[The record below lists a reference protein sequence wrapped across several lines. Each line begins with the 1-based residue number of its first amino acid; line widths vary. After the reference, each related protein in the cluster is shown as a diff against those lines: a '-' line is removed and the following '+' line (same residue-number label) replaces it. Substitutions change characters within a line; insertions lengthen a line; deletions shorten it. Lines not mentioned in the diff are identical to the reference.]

1 MNSLRGVTGY
11 VNAGGR
17 GTRLSSVFASDPKL
31 GITKALLSIGS
42 PPITMIEHQIN
53 RFIVAGLGHVAIG
66 VGDHEHVARFI
77 QEHFS
82 SSDATAL
89 AVQEQ
94 RGNGGDLLQALR
106 VEPFCFGEHIFIVS
120 VDGLIDMNEKAVVEQ
135 HLRTGSEITMVLT
148 RKKGVP
154 NEGAFYVR
162 DNKVLFSGEAAH
174 NAVPEARAAT
184 EATYRGSSTGALIVN
199 RTLLEE
205 FDWSPEDGPL
215 GLYKE
220 IVAFG
225 LERGK
230 FHAYDN
236 GDRFFLDVGTV
247 ESWGYVQANPSEIEP
262 FLGR

>member
-1 MNSLRGVTGY
+1 MNSLRDVTGY
-11 VNAGGR
+11 INAGGR
-17 GTRLSSVFASDPKL
+17 GTRLNPVLAPDPKL

-42 PPITMIEHQIN
+42 PPITMVEHQIN
-53 RFIVAGLGHVAIG
+53 RFIAAGLEHVAVG
-66 VGDHEHVARFI
+66 VGDHEHVARFV

-89 AVQEQ
+89 VVQEQ
-94 RGNGGDLLQALR
+94 RGNGGDLLWALR
-106 VEPFCFGEHIFIVS
+106 VEPFCFGKHVFIVS
-120 VDGLIDMNEKAVVEQ
+120 VDGLIDMDENAVVEQ
-135 HLRTGSEITMVLT
+135 HLRTNSEITMVLT

-154 NEGAFYVR
+154 NEGAFYVQGS
-162 DNKVLFSGEAAH
+162 KILFSGEAAH
-174 NAVPEARAAT
+174 NAVAEERAAT
-184 EATYRGSSTGALIVN
+184 QATYRGSSTGALIVK

-205 FDWSPEDGPL
+205 FDWSPDDGPL
-215 GLYKE
+215 GLYRE

-236 GDRFFLDVGTV
+236 GNRFFLDVGTV
-247 ESWGYVQANPSEIEP
+247 ESWRFVQANPSEIEP